1 MSVVPLTPPP
11 AGTGGLGLT
20 KYLIDNTQ
28 ALLNLAQLYID
39 SGFMP
44 DNVAIH
50 PKAQARTFAII
61 TTGLEIGLAPMAS
74 VRGIY
79 VTKKGRIAMMADLML
94 GIAMAA
100 GATFKYLQ
108 NDDKAAKIEW
118 ARGGSGGV
126 YQFTVDDARAAGLLD
141 RDTYKEHLK
150 SMLLSRCKAHV
161 ARLAAADRLSG
172 IYTPDEL
179 GAEVRVLESGE
190 YEIIESG
197 TPPAPPTN
205 KATVAAGSAA
215 SPPSA
220 PAAAAGP
227 SEAQAAVDKMW
238 AEGQPAPGQPA
249 PAEAPAAP
257 AAAPRRASV
266 KSAATSAPPPA
277 AAEAQEAPAPATD
290 APGAPMMTGTYPYT
304 SGPRLTPYESGEYP
318 EIAAVNDVAIFAKA
332 VGLHTVAAY
341 GADKVA
347 AVKIPFD
354 VAMDLK
360 VSDAEPVVLRRC
372 SKRQIDELS
381 AWLKEVHKKALA
393 ATEAK

>member
-94 GIAMAA
+94 GIAMSA

-108 NDDKAAKIEW
+108 NDEKAAKIEW

-126 YQFTVDDARAAGLLD
+126 YQFTVEDARAAGLLNK
-141 RDTYKEHLK
+141 DTYKEHLK
-150 SMLLSRCKAHV
+150 SMLLSRCKAHA

-190 YEIIESG
+190 YEIIEG
-197 TPPAPPTN
+197 GAPQAPHTD

-220 PAAAAGP
+220 PAAADGP
-227 SEAQAAVDKMW
+227 FEAQAAVDQIW
-238 AEGQPAPGQPA
+238 REGQPPAGKPAASAPVAPRRGSVKSSATTTPPAAAAA
-249 PAEAPAAP
+249 PAEATSPAAP
-257 AAAPRRASV
+257 A
-266 KSAATSAPPPA
+266 
-277 AAEAQEAPAPATD
+277 TD
-290 APGAPMMTGTYPYT
+290 VPGAPVMTGTYPYT
-304 SGPRLTPYESGEYP
+304 SGPQLTPYEAGEYP

-347 AVKIPFD
+347 AVKVPFD

-360 VSDAEPVVLRRC
+360 VSDSEPVVLRRC

-381 AWLKEVHKKALA
+381 AWLKEVHQKALA
-393 ATEAK
+393 GTEAK